1 MIDPNAIVREAHAE
15 AIPCVLNNIHTNVRT
30 SNDAE
35 KGKFYIFCGRRLDL
49 RLSLNSHYTA
59 DVKWD
64 YSKTRAN
71 TWAHRVFRRP
81 ISINLTRGLVISFL

>member
-49 RLSLNSHYTA
+49 RLSLNSHCTA
-59 DVKWD
+59 DVKWH
-64 YSKTRAN
+64 YAN
-71 TWAHRVFRRP
+71 RKQGRTPGLTEFLEGQLVF
-81 ISINLTRGLVISFL
+81 TM

>member
-15 AIPCVLNNIHTNVRT
+15 AIPYVLNNIHTNART

-35 KGKFYIFCGRRLDL
+35 KGKLYIFCGRRLDL
-49 RLSLNSHYTA
+49 RLSLNSHCTA

-64 YSKTRAN
+64 YAN
-71 TWAHRVFRRP
+71 RKQGRTPGLTEFFEGQLVF
-81 ISINLTRGLVISFL
+81 TM